1 MTTQTLSV
9 PSCLNDIPLVRMQ
22 EYEQLPKDLDEFDK
36 TIQAVSIFCNISIK
50 EVKSM
55 PMDVLNKV
63 ASILVK
69 ALSEKPKFES
79 KFELNGIKYGFVPN
93 MDDLTTGEFIDIEN
107 YNKAGDM
114 YKTLSVL
121 YRPITIEGQG
131 GRYDIEP
138 YNGKINDEF
147 KMIPSGV
154 AYGAMVFFWTIGA
167 DLLNSILK
175 FLETNP
181 RVQIP
186 NTVFNKSGDG
196 LALSTGYVR
205 EILQELIQLQ
215 NTPFQKPSFGPVT
228 NQIWRTWKNKQSKN
242 HLTKTDEQ

>member
-1 MTTQTLSV
+1 MTTQTISV
-9 PSCLNDIPLVRMQ
+9 PSNLNDIPLVRMQ

-50 EVKSM
+50 EVKAM
-55 PMDVLNKV
+55 PMDALNKV
-63 ASILVK
+63 AAILLK
-69 ALSEKPKFES
+69 ALSEKPKFET

-93 MDDLTTGEFIDIEN
+93 MDELTTGEFIDIEY

-138 YNGKINDEF
+138 YNGKINEEF
-147 KMIPSGV
+147 KLIPSGI
-154 AYGAMVFFWTIGA
+154 AYGAMVFFWTIGT
-167 DLLNSILK
+167 DLLSCIQK

-181 RVQIP
+181 RVQIL
-186 NTVFNKSGDG
+186 NTVFNRNGDG
-196 LALSTGYVR
+196 LALSIGYVR
-205 EILQELIQLQ
+205 EILHELTQLQ
-215 NTPFQKPSFGPVT
+215 NTPFPKPSFGLVT
-228 NQIWRTWKNKQSKN
+228 KPIWQNWKSKQSKN
-242 HLTKTDEQ
+242 HLNDEQ